1 MTAKAAGQ
9 VASARLAL
17 VTRSASDGGTSTSG
31 AADPSTG
38 LRTALPSGSL
48 TIGTG
53 LLIGGLSIYVFFR
66 LGQEALGQ
74 DGFKPIVSLWFVMFA
89 LVPGFFLPLEQE
101 VSRAVAHRRALGD
114 GVRPVVHKVA
124 PVAAVITV
132 ALAVAVLIG
141 RNRLTSDLFEGS
153 AVVTVA
159 LAVALVGYAPF
170 HIARGICSGLG
181 HFRVYSTMIALDGLL
196 RVVACA
202 VFLGIGLDR
211 VGPYALMVAVVPL
224 LIALAAFASGRL
236 RTETGSPASWG
247 ELAPNLGWLLL
258 GTLCSGALINA
269 GPLTVDLLG
278 DGTAPE
284 LVTRFANAVLLARV
298 PLFLFQAVQAAML
311 PRLAKLAALG
321 DSHEFRD
328 VLRKLFVLVG
338 GVGVVGVV
346 GAFLAGPWALELVY
360 EGGIDR
366 RTITLLAFASAVYM
380 LAQACAQSVLAM
392 SGHVLVAVGWVASF
406 GAFVV
411 VAVWSSDA
419 LFLRVELALI
429 ASSLVAFAIFASA
442 LRSYFAR
449 LASRSRS

>member
-1 MTAKAAGQ
+1 MAQ
-9 VASARLAL
+9 HEQPESRSAR
-17 VTRSASDGGTSTSG
+17 D
-31 AADPSTG
+31 
-38 LRTALPSGSL
+38 ALPSGSL

-53 LLIGGLSIYVFFR
+53 LLVGGVSIYVFFR

-114 GVRPVVHKVA
+114 GVRPVIRKVA
-124 PVAAVITV
+124 PVAAAITV
-132 ALAVAVLIG
+132 ALVAVVALA
-141 RNRLTSDLFEGS
+141 RNRLTEDLFEGS

-181 HFRVYSTMIALDGLL
+181 HFRLYSAMIALDGLL
-196 RVVACA
+196 RVVAAA
-202 VFLGIGLDR
+202 VFLVVGLER
-211 VGPYALMVAVVPL
+211 VGAYALMVAAVPL
-224 LIALAAFASGRL
+224 TIAVSAFASGRL
-236 RTETGSPASWG
+236 RTDDGSAATWA

-258 GTLCSGALINA
+258 GTLCAGALINA
-269 GPLTVDLLG
+269 GPLTVDILG
-278 DGTAPE
+278 EGTDPA

-311 PRLAKLAALG
+311 PRLASLAATG
-321 DSHEFRD
+321 DSREFRD
-328 VLRKLFVLVG
+328 VLRRLFVLVG

-346 GAFLAGPWALELVY
+346 GAFVAGPWVLELVY
-360 EGGIDR
+360 DGGIDR

-380 LAQACAQSVLAM
+380 IAQACAQSVLSM

-406 GAFVV
+406 AAF
-411 VAVWSSDA
+411 AATAAWSSDE

-429 ASSLVAFAIFASA
+429 ASALVALAVFAVG
-442 LRSYFAR
+442 LRVYFAR
-449 LASRSRS
+449 LDSRSRS

>member
-1 MTAKAAGQ
+1 MDAATP
-9 VASARLAL
+9 SSPE
-17 VTRSASDGGTSTSG
+17 RSI
-31 AADPSTG
+31 
-38 LRTALPSGSL
+38 ALPKGSL
-48 TIGTG
+48 TIGAG
-53 LLIGGLSIYVFFR
+53 LLIGGVSIYVFFR

-114 GVRPVVHKVA
+114 GVRPVVRKVI
-124 PVAAVITV
+124 PVAATITI
-132 ALAVAVLIG
+132 ALAASVAIG
-141 RNRLTSDLFEGS
+141 RDRFTNDLFEGS
-153 AVVTVA
+153 AVVTLA
-159 LAVALVGYAPF
+159 LVLALVGYAPF

-196 RVVACA
+196 RVVASA
-202 VFLGIGLDR
+202 AFLLIGMDR

-224 LIALAAFASGRL
+224 VIAAGAFGSGRL
-236 RTETGSPASWG
+236 RTEPGSPSSWG

-278 DGTAPE
+278 NGTPPE
-284 LVTRFANAVLLARV
+284 VVTRFANAVLLARV

-311 PRLAKLAALG
+311 PRLTQLAALG
-321 DSHEFRD
+321 DSREFRD
-328 VLRKLFVLVG
+328 VLRRLFVLVG

-346 GAFLAGPWALELVY
+346 GAFVAGPWVLELVY

-380 LAQACAQSVLAM
+380 LAQACAQSVLSM
-392 SGHVLVAVGWVASF
+392 SGHVLVAGGWVASF
-406 GAFVV
+406 VSFVV
-411 VAVWSSDA
+411 VAVWSSND

-429 ASSLVAFAIFASA
+429 ASSIVAFGIFALA
-442 LRSYFAR
+442 LRAYFAR

>member
-1 MTAKAAGQ
+1 MDDAAPT
-9 VASARLAL
+9 SPD
-17 VTRSASDGGTSTSG
+17 RSN
-31 AADPSTG
+31 
-38 LRTALPSGSL
+38 ALPKGSL

-53 LLIGGLSIYVFFR
+53 LLIGGVSIYVFFR

-114 GVRPVVHKVA
+114 GVRPVVRKVA
-124 PVAAVITV
+124 PVAASITV
-132 ALAVAVLIG
+132 ALALAVAIG
-141 RNRLTSDLFEGS
+141 RNRFTNDLFEGS
-153 AVVTVA
+153 AVVTLA
-159 LAVALVGYAPF
+159 LVIALVGYAPF

-202 VFLGIGLDR
+202 AFLLIGMDR
-211 VGPYALMVAVVPL
+211 VGPYALMVAAVPL
-224 LIALAAFASGRL
+224 VIAAGAFGSGRL
-236 RTETGSPASWG
+236 RTESGTPASWS

-278 DGTAPE
+278 DGTPPE
-284 LVTRFANAVLLARV
+284 VVTRFGNAVLLARV

-311 PRLAKLAALG
+311 PRLTQLAALG
-321 DSHEFRD
+321 DSREFRD
-328 VLRKLFVLVG
+328 VLRRLFVLVG

-346 GAFLAGPWALELVY
+346 GAFVAGPWVLELVY

-380 LAQACAQSVLAM
+380 MAQACAQSVLAM
-392 SGHVLVAVGWVASF
+392 SGHVLVASGWAASF
-406 GAFVV
+406 VSFVV
-411 VAVWSSDA
+411 VAVWSSDD

-429 ASSLVAFAIFASA
+429 ASSIVAFGIFALA
-442 LRSYFAR
+442 LRAYFAR

>member
-1 MTAKAAGQ
+1 MDTASSSSAARGH
-9 VASARLAL
+9 
-17 VTRSASDGGTSTSG
+17 T
-31 AADPSTG
+31 
-38 LRTALPSGSL
+38 LPKGSL

-53 LLIGGLSIYVFFR
+53 LLIGGVSIYVFFR

-124 PVAAVITV
+124 PVAAAITV
-132 ALAVAVLIG
+132 VLVLVVAIA

-153 AVVTVA
+153 GVVTLA
-159 LAVALVGYAPF
+159 LVLALVGYAPF

-196 RVVACA
+196 RVVACS
-202 VFLGIGLDR
+202 VFLLLGLDR
-211 VGPYALMVAVVPL
+211 VGPYALMVAAVPVA
-224 LIALAAFASGRL
+224 IAAGVFGSGRL
-236 RTETGSPASWG
+236 RTHAGTPASWG

-278 DGTAPE
+278 EGTPPE
-284 LVTRFANAVLLARV
+284 VVTRFGNAVLLARV

-311 PRLAKLAALG
+311 PRLTQLAALG
-321 DSHEFRD
+321 DAREFRE
-328 VLRKLFVLVG
+328 VLRRLFALVG
-338 GVGVVGVV
+338 GVGIVGVG
-346 GAFLAGPWALELVY
+346 GAFVAGPWVLELVY

-380 LAQACAQSVLAM
+380 LAQACAQSVLSM
-392 SGHVLVAVGWVASF
+392 SGHILVAVGWVASF
-406 GAFVV
+406 FTFIA
-411 VAVWSSDA
+411 VALWSSDD

-429 ASSLVAFAIFASA
+429 ASSLIAFGVFGAA

-449 LASRSRS
+449 LASMSRS